1 MNEYKPKVDQP
12 SSPAQKKHPIESA
25 APPRPQLVVEVPK
38 PLDPA
43 EADLL
48 NFPLNDHGNAQR
60 VAAIYGPSM
69 RYCHAF
75 KKWLLWD
82 GWRWRVDETER
93 ARRLAC
99 LVMVK
104 FFAQAADKGG
114 HDDSRYGYQSEGSRL
129 TEFASVSI
137 NAKGITN
144 MLTTLRS
151 DPEIVIEPGELDTHP
166 YLLNCLNG
174 TVDLRTGTIGP
185 HDPEHYIT
193 KLVCHRY
200 RPEAKCQRWLRFIS
214 EVMNGKQDLVNYLQ
228 TALGYSLTGCTIEKA
243 VFVLFGDGN
252 NGKTTMLSTI
262 RTLIQE
268 YATLVQVDSL
278 MTRSEES
285 NNVKAD
291 LADLRGAR
299 FAMTSESEQGQS
311 LSPAKLKRITQGMG
325 IIKSVRKY
333 ENPIEFEETHK
344 LWLDTNR
351 KPKIPDADD
360 AAIFNRLHPIP
371 FTVIVPREKIDR
383 DLPGKLLR
391 EAEGILAWAV
401 AGAKLWHE
409 HGLNKP
415 PVIESATEEWRE
427 ESDWVESFIEDR
439 CAVGDDVSAGADALF
454 KAYCGWASDCGKKP
468 CSRPVFSE
476 KMMGKGIN
484 KKHMETGTRYLGIRI
499 AQGEPGQILTPDG
512 T

>member
-12 SSPAQKKHPIESA
+12 ASPAPKKHPVESA

-38 PLDPA
+38 RPEPDEPT
-43 EADLL
+43 LL
-48 NFPLNDHGNAQR
+48 YFDLNDHGNAQR

-82 GWRWRVDETER
+82 GWRWRVDETEQ
-93 ARRLAC
+93 ARRWAR

-104 FFAQAADKGG
+104 FLAQAVSFGNP
-114 HDDSRYGYQSEGSRL
+114 DDYRSEASRL
-129 TEFASVSI
+129 RDFASSSI
-137 NAKGITN
+137 NARGITD
-144 MLTTLRS
+144 MLITLRS

-174 TVDLRTGTIGP
+174 TVDLRTGGLGP
-185 HDPEHYIT
+185 HNPEHYIT
-193 KLVCHRY
+193 KLVHHHY

-214 EVMNGKQDLVNYLQ
+214 EVMSGNQELVSYLQ
-228 TALGYSLTGCTIEKA
+228 KALGYSLTGCTIEKA

-252 NGKTTMLSTI
+252 NGKTTLLSTI

-325 IIKSVRKY
+325 MIKSVRKY
-333 ENPIEFEETHK
+333 ENPIEFPETHK
-344 LWLDTNR
+344 LWLDTNQ
-351 KPKIPDADD
+351 KPNIPDADD
-360 AAIFNRLHPIP
+360 TATFNRLHPIP

-383 DLPGKLLR
+383 DLPGKLLE

-401 AGAKLWHE
+401 EGAMLWHR
-409 HGLNKP
+409 HGLDKP
-415 PVIESATEEWRE
+415 AVVKSATEQWRE
-427 ESDWVESFIEDR
+427 ESDWAQTFIEER
-439 CAVGDDVSAGADALF
+439 CVIGDNFSAGADELF
-454 KAYCGWASDCGKKP
+454 QAYRGWASESGKKP
-468 CSRPVFSE
+468 CSRRAFAE
-476 KMMGKGIN
+476 KMKGKGFD
-484 KKHMETGTRYLGIRI
+484 KTHKEHGTLYLGIQI
-499 AQGEPGQILTPDG
+499 A
-512 T
+512 

>member
-1 MNEYKPKVDQP
+1 MNEYKPRAGP
-12 SSPAQKKHPIESA
+12 PASPAPRPSPGDSA
-25 APPRPQLVVEVPK
+25 TPQRPQLVMELPK
-38 PLDPA
+38 HPEPDEPG
-43 EADLL
+43 LL
-48 NFPLNDHGNAQR
+48 YFPLNDHGNAQR

-82 GWRWRVDETER
+82 GRRWRVDETEQ
-93 ARRLAC
+93 ARRWAR

-104 FFAQAADKGG
+104 FFAEAASRGNP
-114 HDDSRYGYQSEGSRL
+114 DDYRSEASRL
-129 TEFASVSI
+129 GDFASSSI
-137 NAKGITN
+137 NARGITD

-166 YLLNCLNG
+166 HLLNCLNG
-174 TVDLRTGTIGP
+174 TVDLRTSAIGP

-193 KLVCHRY
+193 KLVHHGY
-200 RPEAKCQRWLRFIS
+200 RPEAKCERWLCFIS
-214 EVMNGKQDLVNYLQ
+214 ELMSGNQKLVSYLQ
-228 TALGYSLTGCTIEKA
+228 KAFGYSLTGCTIEKA

-252 NGKTTMLSTI
+252 NGKTTLLSTF
-262 RTLIQE
+262 RTLIPE
-268 YATLVQVDSL
+268 YATNVQVDSL

-351 KPKIPDADD
+351 KPRIPDADD
-360 AAIFNRLHPIP
+360 GAIFNRLHPIP
-371 FTVIVPREKIDR
+371 FTVIVPKEKIDR
-383 DLPGKLLR
+383 DLPGKLLG

-415 PVIESATEEWRE
+415 PVIESATEQWRE
-427 ESDWVESFIEDR
+427 ESDWVESFIDDR
-439 CAVGDDVSAGADALF
+439 CVVGDDVSAGAGELF
-454 KAYCGWASDCGKKP
+454 RAYCGWASDCGKKP

-476 KMMGKGIN
+476 KMKGKGIS
-484 KKHMETGTRYLGIRI
+484 KKHTETGTLYLGIRI
-499 AQGEPGQILTPDG
+499 A
-512 T
+512 

>member
-1 MNEYKPKVDQP
+1 MELP
-12 SSPAQKKHPIESA
+12 KHPE
-25 APPRPQLVVEVPK
+25 PDEPG
-38 PLDPA
+38 
-43 EADLL
+43 LL
-48 NFPLNDHGNAQR
+48 YFSLNDHGNAQR

-82 GWRWRVDETER
+82 GRRWRVDETEQ
-93 ARRLAC
+93 ARRWAR

-104 FFAQAADKGG
+104 FLAQAVSSGNP
-114 HDDSRYGYQSEGSRL
+114 DDYKSEASRL
-129 TEFASVSI
+129 GNFASSSI
-137 NAKGITN
+137 NARGITD

-166 YLLNCLNG
+166 HLLNCLNG
-174 TVDLRTGTIGP
+174 TVDLRTGAIGP

-193 KLVCHRY
+193 KLVHHGY
-200 RPEAKCQRWLRFIS
+200 RPEAKCERWLRFIS
-214 EVMNGKQDLVNYLQ
+214 EVMNGKQELVNYLQ
-228 TALGYSLTGCTIEKA
+228 TALGYSLTGSTIEKA

-252 NGKTTMLSTI
+252 NGKTTLLSTI
-262 RTLIQE
+262 RTLIPE

-299 FAMTSESEQGQS
+299 YAMTSESEQGQS

-333 ENPIEFEETHK
+333 ENPIEFPETHK

-360 AAIFNRLHPIP
+360 GAIFNRLHPIP
-371 FTVIVPREKIDR
+371 FTAIVPREKIDR

-427 ESDWVESFIEDR
+427 ESDWVASFIDDR
-439 CAVGDDVSAGADALF
+439 CVIGDGISAGASELF
-454 KAYCGWASDCGKKP
+454 QAYRGWASDSGKKP
-468 CSRPVFSE
+468 CSREVFSE
-476 KMMGKGIN
+476 KMNGKGID
-484 KKHMETGTRYLGIRI
+484 KKHMQAGTRYLGIRL
-499 AQGEPGQILTPDG
+499 ADTQSKPDA
-512 T
+512 